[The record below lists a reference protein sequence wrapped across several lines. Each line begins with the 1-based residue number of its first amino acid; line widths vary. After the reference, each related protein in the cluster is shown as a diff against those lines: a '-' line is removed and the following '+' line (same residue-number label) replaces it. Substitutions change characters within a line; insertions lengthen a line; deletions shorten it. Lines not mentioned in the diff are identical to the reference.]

1 MSRSQ
6 QMNHLKHLE
15 FEIRHLETM
24 LLPHDTGHIHTT
36 ISVLEDR
43 IEEIQKEI
51 DKDKVEDPN
60 EQ

>member
-43 IEEIQKEI
+43 IEELKKELVA
-51 DKDKVEDPN
+51 DEVRDPN

>member
-1 MSRSQ
+1 
-6 QMNHLKHLE
+6 MNHLKHLE

-43 IEEIQKEI
+43 IEELKKELVA
-51 DKDKVEDPN
+51 DEVRDPN